1 MRQKNPEC
9 ESVRGFFFVRALLH
23 GASPFL
29 PLIRQAAVERPGG
42 PAPYF
47 STRVMTTCGMPA
59 STNSSPSTLNP
70 CAW

>member
-9 ESVRGFFFVRALLH
+9 ESVRGFFFVRALLR
-23 GASPFL
+23 GAFPIPS
-29 PLIRQAAVERPGG
+29 IRQAAPAQPGE

-47 STRVMTTCGMPA
+47 STRVMTTWGMPA

-70 CAW
+70 WAL